1 MPNPASQGPIGTS
14 RDRDLGD
21 YIGLQK
27 ELRKS
32 IATHDSSNL
41 DSPSILKLPVYHYMY
56 IKQLVQL
63 Q

>member
-1 MPNPASQGPIGTS
+1 MSYIRNIRKS
-14 RDRDLGD
+14 RDRNLGD
-21 YIGLQK
+21 YVGLQK

-32 IATHDSSNL
+32 IATHDGSNL
-41 DSPSILKLPVYHYMY
+41 DSPSILKLPVHHYMY